1 MKPTIRP
8 PVQRRSKETLG
19 RILQAGVDLL
29 IEGGWAAV
37 TVSEVAR
44 RAKVSIGT
52 LYGRF
57 ESRDA
62 LILAIQDR
70 VLADIAWDR
79 DTAFNDPQWATV
91 GPDRALEVA
100 VTSMGS
106 IFMRHQKV
114 LRALTARSHFD
125 AEIMRRGTAAAL
137 ALGDDFTRVL
147 LPHAGAFNHPEP
159 EKGIRFLF
167 GVCVDAYSRLLS
179 ESDENVLSRNQLSW
193 EETTA
198 ELHRVAASY
207 LLGKQI

>member
-1 MKPTIRP
+1 MASAKPAIRP
-8 PVQRRSKETLG
+8 PVQRRSRETLE

-29 IEGGWAAV
+29 IEGGWTAV

-57 ESRDA
+57 DSRDA
-62 LILAIQDR
+62 LILAIQGR
-70 VLADIAWDR
+70 VLSNIEWDK

-91 GPDRALEVA
+91 GPERAVEVA

-125 AEIMRRGTAAAL
+125 AEIMRRGTASAMR
-137 ALGDDFTRVL
+137 LGDDFTRVL
-147 LPHAGAFNHPEP
+147 LPHSDAFNHSDPERA
-159 EKGIRFLF
+159 IRFLF
-167 GVCVDAYSRLLS
+167 GVCVDAYSRVLA
-179 ESDENVLSRNQLSW
+179 ESHDGTGSDKLSW

-198 ELHRVAASY
+198 ELQRMASAY
-207 LLGKQI
+207 LLGK